1 MQYFQGG
8 NVYLGDKDVFVN
20 VVGGIT
26 VSDPAVDLAVCAAI
40 KSVVKR

>member
-1 MQYFQGG
+1 M
-8 NVYLGDKDVFVN
+8 FVN

-40 KSVVKR
+40 KSVVRMST